1 LEDGLPVDARISQVS
16 KGAKKN
22 IKPTGGVGWKGFE
35 SWLEKQGFKIVEL

>member
-1 LEDGLPVDARISQVS
+1 MDARISQVS
-16 KGAKKN
+16 KGAKKKH